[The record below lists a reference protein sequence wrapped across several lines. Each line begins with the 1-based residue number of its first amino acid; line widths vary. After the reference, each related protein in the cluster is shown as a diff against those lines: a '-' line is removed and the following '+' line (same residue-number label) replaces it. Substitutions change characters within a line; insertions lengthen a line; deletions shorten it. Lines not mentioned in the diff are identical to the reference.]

1 MNKFDVLTIK
11 KVKLKVEI
19 WADVI
24 CPWCYIGKRRFELA
38 LEQFEH
44 LKDVDIEWKSFQL
57 NPNSKPHPG
66 KSIHQSLA
74 DKKGWTLEYAKQMN
88 DHVTSVAKEVGLIY
102 NFDKTIPANTS
113 DTHRLIQLAKK
124 SGLGQMAEE
133 QLFKAYFTD
142 GKNIADHVTLVKLG
156 TEIGLEKEKVSKMLS
171 SNECADDVSRD
182 SYEAVQLGIH
192 SVPYFL
198 ISEKYSVSGAQQPE
212 AFLDALQRAWL
223 E

>member
-57 NPNSKPHPG
+57 NPNSKPYPG

-113 DTHRLIQLAKK
+113 DAHRLIQLAKK
-124 SGLGQMAEE
+124 SGIGQMAEE

-156 TEIGLEKEKVSKMLS
+156 TEIGLEKEKISKMLS

>member
-74 DKKGWTLEYAKQMN
+74 D
-88 DHVTSVAKEVGLIY
+88 
-102 NFDKTIPANTS
+102 
-113 DTHRLIQLAKK
+113 
-124 SGLGQMAEE
+124 
-133 QLFKAYFTD
+133 
-142 GKNIADHVTLVKLG
+142 
-156 TEIGLEKEKVSKMLS
+156 
-171 SNECADDVSRD
+171 
-182 SYEAVQLGIH
+182 
-192 SVPYFL
+192 
-198 ISEKYSVSGAQQPE
+198 
-212 AFLDALQRAWL
+212 
-223 E
+223 